1 MKKRSRMSRSGSKK
15 NFKKGLNVNRK
26 NIATTS
32 RGGIRF

>member
-1 MKKRSRMSRSGSKK
+1 MKKRFKMSRRKSKK